1 MRRYRTITNALL
13 CAGCLLVVGAVWFI
27 CYALEHPES
36 SFPWGLEITYLLYMA
51 YIAVTIIIFL
61 SARFL
66 WKNREK
72 K

>member
-1 MRRYRTITNALL
+1 MRRYRTITNVLL
-13 CAGCLLVVGAVWFI
+13 CTGFLLVVGAVGFI
-27 CYALEHPES
+27 CYALGHPEA

-51 YIAVTIIIFL
+51 YIVATIITFL

-66 WKNREK
+66 WKKREK